1 MPVKRLMLVEPDIDV
16 QKMIA
21 GVLGPEERNWALV
34 CTASAE
40 EALALSEAEPFDLV
54 VAAERLP
61 ERSGSELLASIKKT
75 SPSTIRF
82 LLVDETEKAALRA
95 MVGEAQQVLLKPL
108 ELSSFIQQVNRAL
121 SLRPVINDPAILALL
136 GHADSI
142 PPLPRIF
149 QAVSNKLKDPNA
161 SMIEVAEIISGDIVL
176 SSKILKLANSALF
189 QLSEPAG
196 SVSHAVALLGSCAVG
211 SLVFSEGLSD
221 VFKGD
226 PETERLAEEL
236 NRHSLACATLVSN
249 IMYTWNAGR
258 ELTDKAVFCGIAH
271 DLGKLVIARF
281 EPETWKRIQAEVA
294 KGERS
299 DVEIERAALGIS
311 HCEIAAY
318 LLTVWGFPNDQVS
331 AIAFHHEPS
340 KPNDLE
346 FGLLCALHL
355 AENCSRS
362 SLHGQHLDWKYL
374 EAAGVSSGDVE
385 ALRTLEG
392 SD

>member
-1 MPVKRLMLVEPDIDV
+1 
-16 QKMIA
+16 
-21 GVLGPEERNWALV
+21 
-34 CTASAE
+34 
-40 EALALSEAEPFDLV
+40 
-54 VAAERLP
+54 
-61 ERSGSELLASIKKT
+61 
-75 SPSTIRF
+75 
-82 LLVDETEKAALRA
+82 

-108 ELSSFIQQVNRAL
+108 ELNLFIKQVNRAF
-121 SLRPVINDPAILALL
+121 SLRPVINDPAILSLL
-136 GHADSI
+136 GHAESI
-142 PPLPRIF
+142 PPLPRVF
-149 QAVSNKLKDPNA
+149 QAVSNKLRDPHA
-161 SMIEVAEIISGDIVL
+161 SMMEVAEIISGDIVL

-196 SVSHAVALLGSCAVG
+196 NVSHAVALLGSSAVG
-211 SLVFSEGLSD
+211 SLVFSEGLRD

-226 PETERLAEEL
+226 SETERLAEEL
-236 NRHSLACATLVSN
+236 NRHSLACATLASN

-271 DLGKLVIARF
+271 DLGKLAIAKH
-281 EPETWKRIQAEVA
+281 EPEAWKHIQTEIA

-299 DVEIERAALGIS
+299 DVEIERAMFGIS

-318 LLTVWGFPNDQVS
+318 LLAVWGFPNDQIS

-340 KPNDLE
+340 KLNDLE

-355 AENCSRS
+355 AENVSRS
-362 SLHGQHLDWKYL
+362 SLHGQLLDWEYL
-374 EAAGVSSGDVE
+374 EAAGISTDDIE